1 MKCDSFICDLQIVQ
15 HRFIVSLSLQK
26 KGKLQNNIFGYKR
39 VISFN
44 PRNQNCMLCDL
55 YLCLKSFLAI
65 KSGRES
71 YLIFLNPRP
80 PNCGWS
86 HLLCLFHDHFIKP
99 KADRRIPLLVT
110 KRVQHHTR
118 HDFWS
123 ATLTLQLWVVSFA
136 MFDSWPLYQEKSGK
150 RKIPFLVT
158 KRVKNHIWHVFLI
171 HNPQIMGG
179 FICYVWLMT
188 TLSSQKLKNAKYRFW
203 LQKEVKNSI
212 WQVFLICDPQIV
224 DDFIGYFW
232 LKIIFDER

>member
-1 MKCDSFICDLQIVQ
+1 MKPPTIWNLPIKKLVKLKFSYLLVTLNGIFSFKVFFKDSALGYKIVKKKQ
-15 HRFIVSLSLQK
+15 WNVTLSFVISKLCSIVLLCHYHCKKKQ

-39 VISFN
+39 VIYFN

-71 YLIFLNPRP
+71 YLIFFYPRP

-99 KADRRIPLLVT
+99 KADRRIPLLAT
-110 KRVQHHTR
+110 KRVQRHTR

-123 ATLTLQLWVVSFA
+123 TTPTLKLWVVSFA

-150 RKIPFLVT
+150 T
-158 KRVKNHIWHVFLI
+158 
-171 HNPQIMGG
+171 
-179 FICYVWLMT
+179 
-188 TLSSQKLKNAKYRFW
+188 
-203 LQKEVKNSI
+203 
-212 WQVFLICDPQIV
+212 
-224 DDFIGYFW
+224 
-232 LKIIFDER
+232 